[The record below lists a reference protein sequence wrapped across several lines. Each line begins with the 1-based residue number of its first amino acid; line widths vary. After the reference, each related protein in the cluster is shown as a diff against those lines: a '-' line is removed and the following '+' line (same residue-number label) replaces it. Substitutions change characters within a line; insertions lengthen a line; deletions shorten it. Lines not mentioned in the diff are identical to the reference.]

1 MNTLRCPGF
10 RRVAALAVL
19 GILLTV
25 ATPRCLAQ
33 VAIYAKV
40 LDGTGVWAGEST
52 TPGRTG
58 WTDLKSVSFGAS
70 IPITIGGGGG
80 GTVGRA
86 SFDEIALTKLVDRL
100 TPQIFATLSTGTS
113 LNAGGANGD
122 VTIEF
127 VRTVNAIPAV
137 FFRYE
142 LKSAFFAKSSS
153 SSAAGDAALTE
164 SVTMLAGAVRY
175 TYWPILPNGTQGT
188 PIVKVWNQVTNIAT
202 F

>member
-1 MNTLRCPGF
+1 MNTLRCPAF
-10 RRVAALAVL
+10 RHVAALAVL

-33 VAIYAKV
+33 VAIYARF

-58 WTDLKSVSFGAS
+58 WTDFKSVSFGAS
-70 IPITIGGGGG
+70 IPVTIGGG

-86 SFDEIALTKLVDRL
+86 SFDEIVLTKLVDRL
-100 TPQIFATLSTGTS
+100 TPQIFANLSTGTPLS
-113 LNAGGANGD
+113 AGGANGD

-142 LKSAFFAKSSS
+142 LKSAFFTKSSS

-188 PIVKVWNQVTNIAT
+188 PIVKVWNQVTNTAT